1 MTLVPGPE
9 GLQRERTALAWQRTA
24 IGAVV
29 VLLPLLLVDARLGA
43 WQLVVLESLSALVAV
58 ALVGR
63 TVPRIRHLHG
73 RHGRHERP
81 RRRERPGRHDRPG
94 RPDRHDPPA
103 GEPPSPWPPM
113 RAVALVA
120 SLAAA
125 GAVATALTLVLS

>member
-1 MTLVPGPE
+1 MTPGSGPE
-9 GLQRERTALAWQRTA
+9 GLQPERTALAWQRTA

-63 TVPRIRHLHG
+63 TMPRIRHLHG
-73 RHGRHERP
+73 HHRRP
-81 RRRERPGRHDRPG
+81 ERPGRRD
-94 RPDRHDPPA
+94 PA
-103 GEPPSPWPPM
+103 GAPPSPWPPM
-113 RAVALVA
+113 QAVALVA

>member
-1 MTLVPGPE
+1 MTLVPGPD

-43 WQLVVLESLSALVAV
+43 WQLVVLGSLFALVAV

-73 RHGRHERP
+73 HHGRH
-81 RRRERPGRHDRPG
+81 ERPGRHDRLA
-94 RPDRHDPPA
+94 RPYPHDRPA
-103 GEPPSPWPPM
+103 DEPPSPWPPM

-125 GAVATALTLVLS
+125 GAVATALTVALS